1 MLNSRR
7 FQQGEGP
14 SGGLLGDCENP
25 LIVCSSYQN
34 LTSNQSGCCLS
45 DNASTWSYFWQLGFD
60 PGLDWTLLD
69 TLSMRYWQPP
79 LSSNHGIYLRDES
92 FLNVLLPVC
101 CELVKQDLD
110 VLVTV
115 THCHCD
121 MSRPQDD
128 HHPTLYTS
136 LYYHCVRSPVL
147 YRDCE
152 DGRRQK
158 MCVLLVGKHGTEC
171 FNCNFKC
178 FFWLKSP

>member
-45 DNASTWSYFWQLGFD
+45 DNASTWSYFGQLGID

-69 TLSMRYWQPP
+69 TLRYWQPP

-128 HHPTLYTS
+128 HHHIVHIIILSLCPVTS
-136 LYYHCVRSPVL
+136 PLQILWRWEAAENVCVISGKAWHRVL
-147 YRDCE
+147 
-152 DGRRQK
+152 
-158 MCVLLVGKHGTEC
+158 
-171 FNCNFKC
+171 
-178 FFWLKSP
+178 